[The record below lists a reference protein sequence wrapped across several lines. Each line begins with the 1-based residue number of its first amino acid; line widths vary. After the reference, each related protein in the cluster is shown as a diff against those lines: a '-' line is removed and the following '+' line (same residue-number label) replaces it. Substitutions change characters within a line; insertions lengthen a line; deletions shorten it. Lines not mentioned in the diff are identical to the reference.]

1 MCRKYQK
8 VGQMEFGNK
17 VDISDPCYE
26 RDGESNVI
34 DYGIE
39 SGTYGCYIKFGKEE
53 YGEEYRIAE
62 IAIIKK
68 GYENLCSD
76 YGWIFVD
83 IIGVDSGLCGFFNHK
98 KEYSNSD
105 WTDFCH
111 RLEEANEKGGFEE
124 SGEYFINFDN
134 GFFSNT
140 GWGDGS
146 YETYKYTLED
156 KVVGLKVI
164 FMEH

>member
-53 YGEEYRIAE
+53 YGEECILDINDDQKQVANNSLVGTPKNE
-62 IAIIKK
+62 
-68 GYENLCSD
+68 L
-76 YGWIFVD
+76 IF
-83 IIGVDSGLCGFFNHK
+83 
-98 KEYSNSD
+98 E
-105 WTDFCH
+105 
-111 RLEEANEKGGFEE
+111 
-124 SGEYFINFDN
+124 
-134 GFFSNT
+134 
-140 GWGDGS
+140 
-146 YETYKYTLED
+146 
-156 KVVGLKVI
+156 
-164 FMEH
+164 